1 MKNMK
6 DRLKRLTVCALVFA
20 AAAVILTG
28 CGSDKISEGYWV
40 LSEVTEGD
48 ETVKGKNLDE
58 YGLEEAYIVT
68 EKNGSGYAVLF
79 GIPADFAINEEKGT
93 MKFESGKVDYS
104 LSGDELTLA
113 DSNIMMVFEK
123 SKDAVPEKPRDIG
136 FGKDTSDTVGSSEQ
150 SETSNAKKKGSAD
163 DAFTQ
168 KGDDN
173 KEEQDNAEDQTD
185 NGPFKLNYSNPR
197 EYFEGDWYGWMKIDA
212 RTDFWKKIDGEV
224 YDAVCRVEM
233 KDDEHAK
240 VTIWDAYSSYEEP
253 FAQVDCF
260 VSAMGSDPKKGMMYS
275 DSTGFFLDGNFK
287 ENSWTIDPGS
297 FEWDN
302 YMMIAST
309 YVDGSGVDAMDYV
322 FHFKKWGDDWSDFSQ
337 RPPHYDWY
345 KKLIDAGE
353 AMPDTIP
360 EN

>member
-1 MKNMK
+1 MNNMK
-6 DRLKRLTVCALVFA
+6 YLLKRLTVCALVSSAF
-20 AAAVILTG
+20 AVILTG
-28 CGSDKISEGYWV
+28 CGSKKVSEGYWV
-40 LSEVTEGD
+40 LSEVTEGK
-48 ETVKGKNLDE
+48 ETVKEKDLNE

-68 EKNGSGYAVLF
+68 EDNGNGYAVLF
-79 GIPADFAINEEKGT
+79 GIPADFTINEDKGN
-93 MKFESGKVDYS
+93 MSFESGKVDYS
-104 LSGDELTLA
+104 LSGDKLTLA
-113 DSNIMMVFEK
+113 DSNITMVFEK
-123 SKDAVPEKPRDIG
+123 SKDDAPAKPQDIG
-136 FGKDTSDTVGSSEQ
+136 FGKDTVASSEDTKSSEQ
-150 SETSNAKKKGSAD
+150 EKTGSAD
-163 DAFTQ
+163 EAFAQ

-173 KEEQDNAEDQTD
+173 KEEETSKDPLD
-185 NGPFKLNYSNPR
+185 LSYSNPR

-224 YDAVCRVEM
+224 YDAVCKVEM

-253 FAQVDCF
+253 FAQVDCY

-275 DSTGFFLDGNFK
+275 DTTGFFLDGNFN
-287 ENSWTIDPGS
+287 ENSWTINPGS
-297 FEWDN
+297 FEWSN

-309 YVDGSGVDAMDYV
+309 YVDGDGVEAMDYV

-345 KKLIDAGE
+345 MKQIEAGNP
-353 AMPDTIP
+353 MPATIP

>member
-1 MKNMK
+1 MIMKNHIV
-6 DRLKRLTVCALVFA
+6 RITVCSLAFA
-20 AAAVILTG
+20 ALAAVLSG
-28 CGSDKISEGYWV
+28 CGSNKVSEGYWV
-40 LSEVTEGD
+40 LSEVTEGK
-48 ETVKGKNLDE
+48 ETVKGKDLDD

-79 GIPADFAINEEKGT
+79 GIPADFAINEEKGN

-104 LSGDELTLA
+104 LSGDKLTLA
-113 DSNIMMVFEK
+113 DSNITMVFKK
-123 SKDAVPEKPRDIG
+123 SKEDVPEKPRDIG
-136 FGKDTSDTVGSSEQ
+136 FGKDTVASAEDSQSSEQ
-150 SETSNAKKKGSAD
+150 TDKGPLD
-163 DAFTQ
+163 LT
-168 KGDDN
+168 
-173 KEEQDNAEDQTD
+173 
-185 NGPFKLNYSNPR
+185 YSNPR

-224 YDAVCRVEM
+224 YDAVCKVEM

-240 VTIWDAYSSYEEP
+240 VTIWDAYSSYDEP

-275 DSTGFFLDGNFK
+275 DTTGFFLDGNFK

-297 FEWDN
+297 FEWSN

-353 AMPDTIP
+353 AMPATIP

>member
-1 MKNMK
+1 MIMKNHIV
-6 DRLKRLTVCALVFA
+6 RITVCSLVIA
-20 AAAVILTG
+20 ASIVMLAG
-28 CGSDKISEGYWV
+28 CGSKKVSEGYWV
-40 LSEVTEGD
+40 LSEVREGK
-48 ETVKGKNLDE
+48 ETVKEKDLDD

-68 EKNGSGYAVLF
+68 EANGSGYAVLF
-79 GIPADFAINEEKGT
+79 GIPADFAINEDKGS
-93 MKFESGKVDYS
+93 MSFESGKVDYS
-104 LSGDELTLA
+104 LSGDKLTLA
-113 DSNIMMVFEK
+113 DSNISMVFEK
-123 SKDAVPEKPRDIG
+123 SKDDAPAKPRDIG
-136 FGKDTSDTVGSSEQ
+136 FGKDTVASSEDAQ
-150 SETSNAKKKGSAD
+150 SSKQEKTESAD
-163 DAFTQ
+163 EAFAQ
-168 KGDDN
+168 KADDNN
-173 KEEQDNAEDQTD
+173 KEEETSKDPLD
-185 NGPFKLNYSNPR
+185 LSYSNPR
-197 EYFEGDWYGWMKIDA
+197 EYFEGDWYGWMKVDA

-253 FAQVDCF
+253 FAQVDCY
-260 VSAMGSDPKKGMMYS
+260 VTAMGSDPQKGMMYS
-275 DSTGFFLDGNFK
+275 DTTGFFLDGNFK

-297 FEWDN
+297 FEWSN

-309 YVDGSGVDAMDYV
+309 YVDGSSVEAMDYV

-353 AMPDTIP
+353 AMPDKIP